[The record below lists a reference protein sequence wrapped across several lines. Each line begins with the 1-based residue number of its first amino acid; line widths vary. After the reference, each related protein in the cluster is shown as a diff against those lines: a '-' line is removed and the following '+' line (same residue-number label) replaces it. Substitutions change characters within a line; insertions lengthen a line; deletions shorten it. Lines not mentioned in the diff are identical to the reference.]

1 MITTLITFICIL
13 IALALF
19 AGAFYLAKYVISL
32 QHRVNV
38 LEDTYTAA
46 EQHIQKQEE
55 VIAQLTQQI
64 DMMEREN
71 VLASKRVDKP
81 RAWKPR
87 DIMNVGERGEG

>member
-1 MITTLITFICIL
+1 LIVTLITFICIL

-19 AGAFYLAKYVISL
+19 AGAFYLAKYVIGL
-32 QHRVNV
+32 QHRTNV

-71 VLASKRVDKP
+71 VLASSRVDRP
-81 RAWKPR
+81 RSWNPQN
-87 DIMNVGERGEG
+87 IMNVGKRGEG